1 MGEDNMDYKIYI
13 AKKINEYIN
22 LSIEEIESMLE
33 VPVKYENGDYSLP
46 CFHLSKILKKP
57 PNLIAKELKKQ
68 IKDAIFEKIENLGP
82 YLNFF
87 LNKGIYIR
95 NTLER
100 VIQQG
105 EAFGYSCMGEGK
117 IICIEHLFCK
127 KSG

>member
-1 MGEDNMDYKIYI
+1 MGEDNIDYKIYI

-68 IKDAIFEKIENLGP
+68 IKMCIRDRFKIP
-82 YLNFF
+82 
-87 LNKGIYIR
+87 
-95 NTLER
+95 
-100 VIQQG
+100 
-105 EAFGYSCMGEGK
+105 
-117 IICIEHLFCK
+117 
-127 KSG
+127 

>member
-1 MGEDNMDYKIYI
+1 MKMETIHCR
-13 AKKINEYIN
+13 A
-22 LSIEEIESMLE
+22 
-33 VPVKYENGDYSLP
+33 
-46 CFHLSKILKKP
+46 FTFSKMLKKP

-68 IKDAIFEKIENLGP
+68 IKDDIFEKIENLGP

-105 EAFGYSCMGEGK
+105 EGVWHTVCMGEGK
-117 IICIEHLFCK
+117 TICI
-127 KSG
+127 

>member
-1 MGEDNMDYKIYI
+1 MDYKIYI

-68 IKDAIFEKIENLGP
+68 IKLHNVKI
-82 YLNFF
+82 
-87 LNKGIYIR
+87 
-95 NTLER
+95 
-100 VIQQG
+100 
-105 EAFGYSCMGEGK
+105 K
-117 IICIEHLFCK
+117 IDILSYFSTK
-127 KSG
+127 